1 MEQIISQHKTKFE
14 SSELFLFP
22 LYTLMFLMFCVFF
35 LVEEGIVAC
44 IIVISLILI
53 LYLILVDKLIWE
65 WKGVETV
72 LLDDEN
78 LIIRRKPKIFGRETV
93 VPLLDIDAVEY
104 REQTTLESSWWGPS
118 VSDWKLHQE
127 KLQVRTWVGAKIFFG
142 VNLTWNERDDIIE
155 LIMERVETVQAEAE
169 KSIDEESE
177 AIEW

>member
-14 SSELFLFP
+14 SGKLFLFP
-22 LYTLMFLMFCVFF
+22 LFTLMFLMALFF
-35 LVEEGIVAC
+35 TITIGGILASV
-44 IIVISLILI
+44 ILI
-53 LYLILVDKLIWE
+53 PIILIPYLIVVDKLIWE

-142 VNLTWNERDDIIE
+142 VNLTWDEQDDIIE

>member
-1 MEQIISQHKTKFE
+1 MA
-14 SSELFLFP
+14 LFF
-22 LYTLMFLMFCVFF
+22 TITIG
-35 LVEEGIVAC
+35 GILASV
-44 IIVISLILI
+44 ILI
-53 LYLILVDKLIWE
+53 PIILIPYLIVVDKLIWE

-93 VPLLDIDAVEY
+93 VPLMDIDAVEY

-142 VNLTWNERDDIIE
+142 VNLTWDEQDDIIE
-155 LIMERVETVQAEAE
+155 LIMQRVETVQAEAE

>member
-1 MEQIISQHKTKFE
+1 M
-14 SSELFLFP
+14 
-22 LYTLMFLMFCVFF
+22 
-35 LVEEGIVAC
+35 
-44 IIVISLILI
+44 
-53 LYLILVDKLIWE
+53 
-65 WKGVETV
+65 ETV

-142 VNLTWNERDDIIE
+142 VNLTWDERDDIIE

-169 KSIDEESE
+169 KSIDEE

>member
-22 LYTLMFLMFCVFF
+22 LYTLMFLIFCAFF
-35 LVEEGIVAC
+35 IVEEGMVAC

-72 LLDDEN
+72 
-78 LIIRRKPKIFGRETV
+78 
-93 VPLLDIDAVEY
+93 
-104 REQTTLESSWWGPS
+104 Q
-118 VSDWKLHQE
+118 
-127 KLQVRTWVGAKIFFG
+127 AK
-142 VNLTWNERDDIIE
+142 
-155 LIMERVETVQAEAE
+155 AE

>member
-22 LYTLMFLMFCVFF
+22 IFTLMFLMALFF
-35 LVEEGIVAC
+35 TITIGGILAS
-44 IIVISLILI
+44 VILIPIILI

-72 LLDDEN
+72 
-78 LIIRRKPKIFGRETV
+78 
-93 VPLLDIDAVEY
+93 
-104 REQTTLESSWWGPS
+104 
-118 VSDWKLHQE
+118 
-127 KLQVRTWVGAKIFFG
+127 
-142 VNLTWNERDDIIE
+142 
-155 LIMERVETVQAEAE
+155 QAEAE